1 MAEFSSILRR
11 LAALVRRAPEILP
24 KRLSEGL
31 GKRRNHAI
39 IKRMKTNSE

>member
-11 LAALVRRAPEILP
+11 LAALARRAPGNLP
-24 KRLSEGL
+24 KRLPEGL

-39 IKRMKTNSE
+39 IKRMKTGF